1 MIHRNLLLP
10 CNDLPF
16 EARPGDTR
24 KRSKRKL
31 PTAQPHLS
39 SPGASNVGDSSEE
52 ESAGMLTFT
61 PVEPESALSD
71 STCSTKEPSANQAC
85 ADEEAA
91 SSIYQ
96 PDLQIQAPTDPVLEP
111 SVVEKSEVR
120 PGEGRPIRE
129 RRPPT
134 LLTYDS
140 FGTPSYYQPAGLCL
154 ISHNAGAAAIPVPL
168 APGPLGGIP
177 NVCMNSVWPVTYPT
191 SYGYVG
197 SYPF

>member
-1 MIHRNLLLP
+1 
-10 CNDLPF
+10 
-16 EARPGDTR
+16 
-24 KRSKRKL
+24 
-31 PTAQPHLS
+31 
-39 SPGASNVGDSSEE
+39 
-52 ESAGMLTFT
+52 MLTFT
-61 PVEPESALSD
+61 PVEPGSAFSD
-71 STCSTKEPSANQAC
+71 STSSAKEPSVNQAC

-91 SSIYQ
+91 SSICQ

-111 SVVEKSEVR
+111 SVVEQSEVG
-120 PGEGRPIRE
+120 PGQGRPIRE

-154 ISHNAGAAAIPVPL
+154 IKGVPVPL
-168 APGPLGGIP
+168 VPGPLGGIP

-191 SYGYVG
+191 PYGYVG